1 MASFHMNAVPRML
14 AALSALMACSGLAV
28 SQVSQPAATPAP
40 AAAPAASTPVAPAT
54 APGQPTLRLTG
65 NPQRDTLIRMMRP
78 VTITLKDTTLEA
90 ALRFVSDVTGADIEI
105 MWADDRNAT
114 GLDKEQTIS
123 LEFRSGSALSLV
135 DRILEKA
142 GDSSGGGTSTWQ
154 LSESGSLQIGPRSR
168 LNQWKRVV
176 LYPINDLLLEL
187 PRFGN
192 APELDLQNVL
202 QQSGQGG
209 GGGGQ
214 SPFNDQDEETDP
226 RRPLAERASEI
237 VELLQQLIE
246 PEQWVDNG
254 GEGGSMRFFQ
264 GSLIVNAPDYMHR
277 QINGYPFWPK
287 SSTRVAS
294 SNGRR
299 YVSLGMDTS
308 LAKLVGFEQFPVSAV
323 TGSGELVTSNP
334 PGGKAQ
340 PTPIPAGPK

>member
-1 MASFHMNAVPRML
+1 MASPTLSHATRTL
-14 AALSALMACSGLAV
+14 ARLSVVMACSGLAMAQTTPP
-28 SQVSQPAATPAP
+28 SNPTAPAP
-40 AAAPAASTPVAPAT
+40 APSPTAATAAPT
-54 APGQPTLRLTG
+54 APGAIRTTG
-65 NPQRDTLIRMMRP
+65 HPQRDTLVRMMRP
-78 VTITLKDTTLEA
+78 VSISLKDTSLEA
-90 ALRFVSDVTGADIEI
+90 AFRFVTDVTGADIEI

-123 LEFRSGSALSLV
+123 LEFQRGSALTLV
-135 DRILEKA
+135 ERILEKA
-142 GDSSGGGTSTWQ
+142 GDSTGSGSSTWQ
-154 LSESGSLQIGPRSR
+154 LSESGSLQVGPRSR

-226 RRPLAERASEI
+226 RRPLADRAAEI
-237 VELLQQLIE
+237 VDLLQQLVE

-254 GEGGSMRFFQ
+254 GDGGSMRFFQ

-277 QINGYPFWPK
+277 QLNGYPYWPK
-287 SSTRVAS
+287 SATRVAS
-294 SNGRR
+294 TKGRR
-299 YVSLGMDTS
+299 YVSLGMDSS
-308 LAKLVGFEQFPVSAV
+308 LAKLVGFDQVPVTAV
-323 TGSGELVTSNP
+323 TGSGELVRSNP
-334 PGGKAQ
+334 PGGQAL
-340 PTPIPAGPK
+340 PAGPK

>member
-1 MASFHMNAVPRML
+1 MANVYTINAPRII
-14 AALSALMACSGLAV
+14 ASLSILLTCSGLALA
-28 SQVSQPAATPAP
+28 QAQPAATPAS
-40 AAAPAASTPVAPAT
+40 APGAPAT
-54 APGQPTLRLTG
+54 ASAPSPQGQPTLRLTG

-78 VTITLKDTTLEA
+78 VTISLKDTSLEA
-90 ALRFVSDVTGADIEI
+90 ALRFVTDVTGADIEI

-123 LEFRSGSALSLV
+123 LEFQRGSALSLI

-142 GDSSGGGTSTWQ
+142 GDSSGAGSSTWQ
-154 LSESGSLQIGPRSR
+154 LSESGSLQVGPRSR

-226 RRPLAERASEI
+226 RRPLVERATEI

-277 QINGYPFWPK
+277 QLNGYPFWPK

-294 SNGRR
+294 TNGRR
-299 YVSLGMDTS
+299 YVSLGMDAS

-323 TGSGELVTSNP
+323 TGSGEIVTSNP
-334 PGGKAQ
+334 PGGRAQ
-340 PTPIPAGPK
+340 PTTQPAGPK